1 MLGNIEHRVK
11 YSTILKYST
20 KDRTKATSRHI
31 SELFW
36 HGLPNLVVEGCYTAS
51 LGELVKDLPKL
62 RTPQGV
68 TC

>member
-1 MLGNIEHRVK
+1 MK

-20 KDRTKATSRHI
+20 KDRTKATNRHT

-36 HGLPNLVVEGCYTAS
+36 HGLPNLVVKGCYTAS

-62 RTPQGV
+62 CTPQGV